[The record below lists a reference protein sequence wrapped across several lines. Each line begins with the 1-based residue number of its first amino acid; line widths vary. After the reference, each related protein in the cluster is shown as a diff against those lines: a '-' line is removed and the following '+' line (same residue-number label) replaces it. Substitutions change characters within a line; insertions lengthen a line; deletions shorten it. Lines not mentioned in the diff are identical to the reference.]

1 MSIIS
6 ACDKAGGVYRC
17 TYITLP
23 LADISYAGEVI
34 RRSEA
39 SQVGTLTLVD
49 CEKKHKSHVSSA
61 ARGGKELHPSYHK
74 TATRENKCRNTF
86 SALTNPAHS

>member
-61 ARGGKELHPSYHK
+61 ARGGEGTSSILPQNCNSGKQVP
-74 TATRENKCRNTF
+74 
-86 SALTNPAHS
+86 